1 MRVRAAVIGIGSNS
15 IRLLV
20 ADIQGGKM
28 KEVLRDRE
36 GTRLFGGLDSQGNL
50 SQESM
55 AKTLATIVTMQEKAV
70 QLHADALDLFAT
82 SAVRD
87 AGNQQEFSSLIQE
100 RSGLALEIL
109 PGESEAALSFFGATS
124 GLRCGVIDIG
134 GGSTEYVIGK
144 GASIEC
150 GVSLQMGA
158 VRLFRMYPVSSS
170 QDLPNLLRAAA
181 DTLGEGIGPLLE
193 KGLPDSWVGVGGT
206 LTAMAAVSKGLP
218 WTEKTRLNGY
228 VLTREEVGEWL
239 VRLSDMP
246 LMQRLSLP
254 GLQPH
259 RADIMVHGTAILKA
273 SMDKLNIAQITV
285 SEFGNLDGYLK
296 QKYLL
301 NPSVQA

>member
-1 MRVRAAVIGIGSNS
+1 MRAAVIGIGSNS

-20 ADIQGGKM
+20 ADIQGERIR
-28 KEVLRDRE
+28 EVLRDRE
-36 GTRLFGGLDSQGNL
+36 GTRLFSGLDSQGNL

-87 AGNQQEFSSLIQE
+87 AGNQQEFSGLILE
-100 RSGLALEIL
+100 RTGLELEIL
-109 PGESEAALSFFGATS
+109 AGESEAALSFFGATS

-134 GGSTEYVIGK
+134 GGSTEFVIGK
-144 GASIEC
+144 GASIERS
-150 GVSLQMGA
+150 VSLQMGA
-158 VRLFRMYPVSSS
+158 VRLFRMYPVRSSH
-170 QDLPNLLRAAA
+170 DLPHLLRAAV
-181 DTLGEGIGPLLE
+181 DILQEGIGPLL
-193 KGLPDSWVGVGGT
+193 KDGLPDTWVGVGGT

-228 VLTREEVGEWL
+228 CLKSEEVGEWL
-239 VRLSDMP
+239 TRLADMS

-273 SMDKLNIAQITV
+273 SMDKLNISQITV

-296 QKYLL
+296 KKYLF
-301 NPSVQA
+301 NPLVQV

>member
-1 MRVRAAVIGIGSNS
+1 MRAAVIGIGSNS

-20 ADIQGGKM
+20 ADIQGDKL

-50 SQESM
+50 SRESM
-55 AKTLATIVTMQEKAV
+55 AKTLAAIEAMREKAV
-70 QLHADALDLFAT
+70 RLQADALDLFAT

-87 AGNQQEFSSLIQE
+87 AGNQREFSGMIRE
-100 RSGLALEIL
+100 GTGLELEIL
-109 PGESEAALSFFGATS
+109 AGESEAALSFFGATS
-124 GLRCGVIDIG
+124 GIRCGVIDIG

-144 GASIEC
+144 GAAIEC

-158 VRLFRMYPVSSS
+158 VRLFREYPVHSC
-170 QDLPNLLRAAA
+170 QDLGPLLRAAA
-181 DTLGEGIGPLLE
+181 DILGEGMGPLM
-193 KGLPDSWVGVGGT
+193 KNGLPDAWVGVGGT

-228 VLTREEVGEWL
+228 CLKREEVGEWL
-239 VRLSDMP
+239 IRLADMP

-273 SMDKLNIAQITV
+273 SMDKLDIPQITV

-301 NPSVQA
+301 KPSVQA